1 MIFSPLNVARYLAIS
16 LAPFETQIFIYSEN
30 QIRQTAETTAASMVV
45 LATAKA
51 TKLETVLG
59 AQEEIA
65 TQQDQM
71 HVTHEKVM
79 TSCLC

>member
-1 MIFSPLNVARYLAIS
+1 
-16 LAPFETQIFIYSEN
+16 
-30 QIRQTAETTAASMVV
+30 MVV

-51 TKLETVLG
+51 TKLETVLA

-79 TSCLC
+79 ISCLC